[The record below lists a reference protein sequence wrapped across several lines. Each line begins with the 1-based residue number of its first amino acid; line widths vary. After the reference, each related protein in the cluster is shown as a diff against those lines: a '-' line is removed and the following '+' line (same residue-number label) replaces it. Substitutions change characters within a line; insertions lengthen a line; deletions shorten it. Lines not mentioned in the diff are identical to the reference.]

1 MTNPHSPP
9 PPWQPL
15 AGLRVVDFTALLP
28 GPFLTAMLADL
39 GAEVVKVEPPGGES
53 GRRYQPDMFR
63 AVNRGKRSVAL
74 DLKTQAGQTVA
85 HRLAANADVVVESS
99 RPGVADRLGI
109 GWADLR
115 AINPRLVYCSL
126 SSYGQDGPW
135 RDHPAHDINIVA
147 ASGGLGLPGHWNRPP
162 SRLSM
167 PFADFAAGSMAAT
180 AILAALRERDR
191 TGQGTYLDLGLFEA
205 ALYCAAMRHGA
216 EEPADPRGH
225 LSPVNDSFETADGRW
240 IALGLLED
248 HFWARFRDAVKDDAP
263 DLADPAFDT
272 NEGRRA
278 AGDRLSARVAAVMR
292 ARTLADWLRR
302 LRAADLPAE
311 PCLTPA
317 EAVASEQAA
326 ARGLVTRTAD
336 GAVHVAFPARAGGR
350 LARVQGPPPA
360 VGADAETVLEALGYA
375 PGDIDAL
382 RAAGAFGAMGG
393 RKP

>member
-1 MTNPHSPP
+1 MTHPTPR

-39 GAEVVKVEPPGGES
+39 GAEVVKVEPPGGDS

-63 AVNRGKRSVAL
+63 AVNRGKRSLTL
-74 DLKTQAGQTVA
+74 DLKTPAARGVA
-85 HRLAANADVVVESS
+85 HRMAAGADVVVESS
-99 RPGVADRLGI
+99 RPGVAERLGI

-115 AINPRLVYCSL
+115 AVNPRLIYGSL

-147 ASGGLGLPGHWNRPP
+147 ASGGLGLPGHWTRPP
-162 SRLSM
+162 SRLSL

-191 TGQGTYLDLGLFEA
+191 TGQGTVLDLGLFEA
-205 ALYCAAMRHGA
+205 ALYCAAMRHGG

-248 HFWARFRDAVKDDAP
+248 HFWARFRDAVREEAP
-263 DLADPAFDT
+263 DLADPALDT

-278 AGDRLSARVAAVMR
+278 AGDRLAARVADLMR
-292 ARTLADWLRR
+292 TRTLADWLPR

-317 EAVASEQAA
+317 EAMASEQAT

-336 GAVHVAFPARAGGR
+336 GAAHVVFPVRAGGR
-350 LARVQGPPPA
+350 LARVQGPPPGL
-360 VGADAETVLEALGYA
+360 GADADAVLGALGYG
-375 PGDIDAL
+375 PDDIDAL
-382 RAAGAFGAMGG
+382 RASGAFGATGG
-393 RKP
+393 QSE